1 MSEFWV
7 NISELRAAAAEI
19 EAVAQSLEP
28 EIAEI
33 SGVGSEAGG
42 SCAANIDNQLRFL
55 SEELMKQKRE
65 IESMSSTL
73 FGIADVYE
81 ATEKNVV
88 VSVGKYKKDK
98 GKGFVKNCSESVQG
112 TTGLSFMESMKEL
125 DEALGIIGRKSD
137 FKKHICKPL
146 QSKLQYVKYTV
157 LGQQKTDEYTFE
169 KTDAKDN
176 NDSPMGIQ
184 FGFSTEEEE
193 MLGTAYKRYS
203 LLADYLGW
211 DNRKKIYIFFGCL
224 AALNPEYSAD
234 RIHFKLLAGSPSTE
248 SAILFFNMF
257 GMDGEA
263 MKEMLNNQ
271 HSLAPNLDIR
281 DFAHECATIT
291 VTASR
296 TPFKLLASR
305 FENVDAM
312 AGYKGDIYSTQMD
325 YDDIKSDIAS
335 VNLYNRMINCKN
347 GDIWGAFLD
356 YNEGVSN
363 GTINESLEFL
373 NNYGDGDPVKGFVN
387 LIKEMV
393 EPTAMTDVMFVYK
406 GLENRI
412 NLQTPSINSLSD
424 VDDYLESIL
433 ESITKGV
440 EEAGKEVDICKK
452 IFLKYIIEQVR
463 EGIR

>member
-1 MSEFWV
+1 
-7 NISELRAAAAEI
+7 
-19 EAVAQSLEP
+19 
-28 EIAEI
+28 
-33 SGVGSEAGG
+33 
-42 SCAANIDNQLRFL
+42 
-55 SEELMKQKRE
+55 
-65 IESMSSTL
+65 
-73 FGIADVYE
+73 
-81 ATEKNVV
+81 
-88 VSVGKYKKDK
+88 
-98 GKGFVKNCSESVQG
+98 
-112 TTGLSFMESMKEL
+112 
-125 DEALGIIGRKSD
+125 
-137 FKKHICKPL
+137 
-146 QSKLQYVKYTV
+146 
-157 LGQQKTDEYTFE
+157 
-169 KTDAKDN
+169 
-176 NDSPMGIQ
+176 
-184 FGFSTEEEE
+184 

-224 AALNPEYSAD
+224 ATLNPEYSAD

-248 SAILFFNMF
+248 SAILFFNML

-393 EPTAMTDVMFVYK
+393 EPTVMTDVMFVYK